1 MERDFL
7 EEQIAYYSARAP
19 EYQAKDPAEGPL
31 RPAHEALMGLG
42 PCAHV
47 LELAC
52 GTGVWTKELARIG
65 DFVTAVDASPE
76 MLEINRRIVA
86 DPRVRYQQHD
96 LFTWQPEDQY
106 DLVFVGFWLSHVPP
120 DLLEPF
126 LDRICR
132 AVRPRGHLILIDQ
145 CDDLR
150 GGPVPDREGICER
163 RSVTDGRTFTIVK
176 VYYHPG
182 VLALR
187 LARAGFDAR
196 AHRIGDSFFYVI
208 GRRV

>member
-1 MERDFL
+1 M
-7 EEQIAYYSARAP
+7 
-19 EYQAKDPAEGPL
+19 
-31 RPAHEALMGLG
+31 
-42 PCAHV
+42 
-47 LELAC
+47 
-52 GTGVWTKELARIG
+52 
-65 DFVTAVDASPE
+65 
-76 MLEINRRIVA
+76 
-86 DPRVRYQQHD
+86 
-96 LFTWQPEDQY
+96 
-106 DLVFVGFWLSHVPP
+106 
-120 DLLEPF
+120 
-126 LDRICR
+126 
-132 AVRPRGHLILIDQ
+132 RPRGHLILIDQ